1 MQDDLLQP
9 FLTVEES
16 MQIAAKLKL
25 GKELSHEQKLQV
37 VSIFII
43 FFLDTLTLST
53 FLISNSTYIYLSILS
68 KSLK

>member
-37 VSIFII
+37 VSIFVI
-43 FFLDTLTLST
+43 FSETDIALST
-53 FLISNSTYIYLSILS
+53 FSSIPLHIYLNKLS
-68 KSLK
+68 NI